1 MLKDD
6 LKGKRV
12 DDAVPIGGFLRH
24 ISACNNARLPG
35 ERLAFRLGGTP
46 VGWIKPKLATAL
58 AGLADVAL
66 DAAGVTLRDP
76 AALVSAGRTLSKRGF
91 YRFRNEVF
99 DVRADPDGPVL
110 AQIDRGAIPS
120 FGVFAVGAHL
130 NGLVQRPDGLHLWIA
145 RRAAN
150 KALDPGK
157 LDHITAGGVPA
168 GLTPWET
175 LIKEAEEEAAIPAS
189 LASRARQVG
198 TIAYTMERDE
208 GLRRDFVH
216 CYDLVLPA
224 EFVPQAV
231 DGEVAAFELWPVA
244 DVMAAVREGDGF
256 KFNVNLVL
264 IDLFLRY
271 GLIHS
276 AELRAALDAGR
287 V

>member
-1 MLKDD
+1 MLMDD

-12 DDAVPIGGFLRH
+12 PDAAPIGGFLRH
-24 ISACNNARLPG
+24 IRTCNNARLPG
-35 ERLAFRLGGTP
+35 ERLAFRLGRTP
-46 VGWIKPKLATAL
+46 VGWVKPAL
-58 AGLADVAL
+58 AAALAAFPDVSL
-66 DAAGVTLRDP
+66 DAAGVRLSDP
-76 AALVSAGRTLSKRGF
+76 AAMVSIGATLSKRGF
-91 YRFRNEVF
+91 YRCRNEVF
-99 DVRADPDGPVL
+99 DVRAHPDGPVL

-120 FGVFAVGAHL
+120 FGMFAVGAHL
-130 NGLVQRPDGLHLWIA
+130 NGLVQRRDGLHLWIA

-168 GLTPWET
+168 GLTPWQT

-189 LASRARQVG
+189 QASRARHVAS
-198 TIAYTMERDE
+198 IAYTMERDE
-208 GLRRDFVH
+208 GLRRDVVH
-216 CYDLVLPA
+216 CYDVELPA

-231 DGEVAAFELWPVA
+231 DGEVSAFELWPVA
-244 DVMAAVREGDGF
+244 DVMAAVRDGDRF

-271 GLIHS
+271 GLIDS